1 MVDSLQFQKIWW
13 FPSLATYIKYRLS
26 HTCKGGGPSANL
38 GLFFNILWTWAL
50 VWIAQGTSTWWGC
63 PFCEEKEKSLRC
75 APPPLH
81 LHQIFTTHGFPW
93 DVSLG
98 TSSFVWWNFTRN
110 WDKIFDI
117 WKVSDLEGF
126 YQLLEIRQRKE
137 KNRQISILVFS
148 FIATVNTE
156 DF

>member
-1 MVDSLQFQKIWW
+1 MWW
-13 FPSLATYIKYRLS
+13 ILS
-26 HTCKGGGPSANL
+26 NFKKFGDFTLLLLILSTDLVILVKGLGPSANL

-81 LHQIFTTHGFPW
+81 LHQIFTKTHEFPW

-98 TSSFVWWNFTRN
+98 SSSFVWWNFTRN

-117 WKVSDLEGF
+117 WKVSDLDGF
-126 YQLLEIRQRKE
+126 SQLLEIRQRKG

-148 FIATVNTE
+148 FIQQQ
-156 DF
+156 